1 MLPRNIIIRRLTP
14 EDSLQLK
21 EAENLFQTTG
31 AWGNLQNDTLKFF
44 CESPTCAVFGAF
56 DDARFVGC
64 SVAGILGERHFDFY
78 KMYGS
83 SLATKLLPGQIAH
96 IIGVILKDEYRGQG
110 IGKELL
116 KVRLKWAREVGAK
129 FALSNSWVSKQ
140 HFNSA
145 RLFEAGGFQVV
156 TRFTNFNP
164 YGKTPCNFCGDS
176 CRCENIV
183 FLKEI

>member
-1 MLPRNIIIRRLTP
+1 MLPRNITIRRLNS
-14 EDSLQLK
+14 EDTLHIK
-21 EAENLFQTTG
+21 EAEHLFQTTG
-31 AWGNLQNDTLKFF
+31 AWGNLQNDTLKLF

-56 DDARFVGC
+56 DGARFIGC
-64 SVAGILGERHFDFY
+64 SVAGILSERHFDFY
-78 KMYGS
+78 KMYGP

-116 KVRLKWAREVGAK
+116 NVRMKWAREVGAK

-140 HFNSA
+140 SFNSA
-145 RLFEAGGFQVV
+145 RLFEADGFQVV

-164 YGKTPCNFCGDS
+164 HGGNPCNFCGDI

-183 FLKEI
+183 YLKEI